1 MRVLLASPES
11 AVWNSRKHI
20 HMGLGYLAGAL
31 LAHGY
36 DVDIWDAA
44 VEEDLE
50 TLDQRLARDPYD
62 IVGISAPTPLIVS
75 AWEAAATAKKHGAIT
90 ILGGPHLTLM
100 PHESMMKP
108 QVDLVVRGEAEQTIV
123 EIMHALGRDQGIRDR
138 GIRNQESGNQGIRDQ
153 GVRKSGNQAA
163 PAPDSPILLSP
174 DSLIPDSLSPD
185 SLTPRLFD
193 PAAGWGDI
201 LGLSWRDLDGK
212 IRHNPDRPLADD
224 LEAIPFP
231 AHHLYKIE
239 RYTNLNPLTDGL
251 DPDARAYTIVTSRG
265 CPYKCTYCSKPI
277 TGDTWRGR
285 RVENVIAEWRWLVE
299 DLGATE
305 IGITDDIWNLDR
317 QRAKDLC
324 RALIDN
330 KLNHVPWITIHGMK
344 VNNTDQELFQLMKA
358 AGCKRVGFGVENGD
372 DWMLR
377 HVIKK
382 GQTVDMVR
390 QAFRWAKN
398 ARLQTMG
405 FFIFGMPGETEESME
420 KTIRLALELDPDLAH
435 FMLAAPFPG
444 TEMWETLEKHG
455 QIFSHDM
462 DWSQFAIQSDKAH
475 FAFGGLDKETVE
487 HKWHEAHRRFYLR
500 PKRIARIVGRG
511 DTWRRFPYY
520 LKTAGS
526 MLLGMGERKAA

>member
-1 MRVLLASPES
+1 MRILLASPES
-11 AVWNSRKHI
+11 GVWNSRKHI
-20 HMGLGYLAGAL
+20 HMGLGYLAGSL

-36 DVDIWDAA
+36 EVDIWDAA
-44 VEEDLE
+44 VEEDVE
-50 TLDQRLARDPYD
+50 GFKQRLARDPYQV
-62 IVGISAPTPLIVS
+62 VGISAPTPLIVS
-75 AWEAAATAKKHGAIT
+75 AWEAAATAKNEGAIT

-100 PHESMMKP
+100 PHESMQKP
-108 QVDLVVRGEAEQTIV
+108 QVDLVVRGEAEQTII
-123 EIMHALGRDQGIRDR
+123 EMIHTLERDPGTHRLS
-138 GIRNQESGNQGIRDQ
+138 NQETVKP
-153 GVRKSGNQAA
+153 VR
-163 PAPDSPILLSP
+163 PWPDSP
-174 DSLIPDSLSPD
+174 

-193 PAAGWGDI
+193 PAAGWGNI

-224 LEAIPFP
+224 LDAIPFP
-231 AHHLYKIE
+231 AHHLFKIE

-285 RVENVIAEWRWLVE
+285 SVENVIAEWRWLVE

-330 KLNHVPWITIHGMK
+330 HLNHVPWVTIHGMK
-344 VNNTDQELFQLMKA
+344 VNNTDQELFDLMKG

-398 ARLQTMG
+398 AKLQTMG

-420 KTIRLALELDPDLAH
+420 KTIQLALELDPDLAH
-435 FMLAAPFPG
+435 FLMAAPFPG
-444 TEMWETLEKHG
+444 TEMWEILEKHG
-455 QIFSHDM
+455 QVFSHNM
-462 DWSQFAIQSDKAH
+462 DWSQIAIQDDKAH
-475 FAFGGLDKETVE
+475 FAIGDLDKETVE
-487 HKWHEAHRRFYLR
+487 RKWHEAHRRFYLR
-500 PKRIARIVGRG
+500 PKRIARIVVRG

-526 MLLGMGERKAA
+526 MLLGLGEREAA